1 MAGKCVIKGV
11 DQREKAA
18 KWYRRFH
25 VSDYATLLH
34 LPFSSVVL
42 DFAIIGAVMAKNV
55 YADRLILA
63 AIGVFFAHQGAHYLD
78 EIKGHHWN
86 TKIPDRILFALS
98 FLFLAIGAAVGV
110 YLSFTVSALLSIFII
125 PLLFFPMAYSLE
137 LWNDKFHRPLGFGVS
152 CALVCIGSYFLQ
164 TLTISLFSLLMS
176 IAIGIQGTYII
187 ILYEATKKSET
198 RALAWD
204 ALKGIVLLWNFVAL
218 AMLAARFV

>member
-1 MAGKCVIKGV
+1 VIKGV

-18 KWYRRFH
+18 KWYKRFH
-25 VSDYATLLH
+25 ISDYSTLLH

-42 DFAIIGAVMAKNV
+42 DFVIIGGVMAKIV
-55 YADRLILA
+55 YVDRLILA

-86 TKIPDRILFALS
+86 TKIPDKTLFALS
-98 FLFLAIGAAVGV
+98 FLFLAVGAIIGV
-110 YLSFTVSALLSIFII
+110 YLSFTVSLLLSIFIV
-125 PLLFFPMAYSLE
+125 PLVFFPMAYSLE
-137 LWNDKFHRPLGFGVS
+137 LMNEKFHRPLGFGVS

-164 TLTISLFSLLMS
+164 TLTVSLFSLIMS

-187 ILYEATKKSET
+187 ILYEATKESET

-218 AMLAARFV
+218 AMVAARFV